1 MRLGN
6 NNNENMH
13 GRNVWQL
20 NINVM
25 FGQRPLVTPNK
36 GIPLSLIAIF
46 VLVSFG
52 FPSPTQKPIVKYRS
66 ISRN

>member
-1 MRLGN
+1 M
-6 NNNENMH
+6 
-13 GRNVWQL
+13 WQL